1 MSKVD
6 TDRTG
11 IKLMGW
17 RFRRQLRVI
26 PGLTL
31 NVGKRT
37 ASVSIGGRGARVTY
51 GRRGKRATIGLPG
64 TGLSYSIYEPYH
76 RTDAVRWGL
85 ILMIITVMLILLAVI
100 GSKP

>member
-1 MSKVD
+1 
-6 TDRTG
+6 
-11 IKLMGW
+11 MGW
-17 RFRRQLRVI
+17 RFRRQLRII

-31 NVGKRT
+31 NVGKRST
-37 ASVSIGGRGARVTY
+37 SVSIGGRGARVTY